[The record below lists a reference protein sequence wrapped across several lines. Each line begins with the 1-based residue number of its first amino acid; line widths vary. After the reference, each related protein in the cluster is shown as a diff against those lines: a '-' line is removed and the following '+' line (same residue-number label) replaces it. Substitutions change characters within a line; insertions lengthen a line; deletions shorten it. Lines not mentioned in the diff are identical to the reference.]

1 MKLAITHILFDLD
14 GTLINSLPLIKKTFQ
29 KVFTEMNIP
38 WNNGEVLK
46 TIGLPLRQICQEFAG
61 DRKDDCFNLYQIYQR
76 EEHAVLTTIY
86 PGTLET
92 LKVLQ
97 AKGYTLGLVTSKR
110 RTLVDEELIFTG
122 LSDFFTIS
130 VTVNDTAKPK
140 PEPDPVWKA
149 LELLKAQPN
158 QAVFIGDSWYD
169 LLAGKRAG
177 VMTAGVTWGMAKK
190 EELAEYKPDLIFDSW
205 DEIMEYF

>member
-1 MKLAITHILFDLD
+1 MKLAIKYILFDLD

-29 KVFTEMNIP
+29 KVFAEMNIP

-61 DRKDDCFNLYQIYQR
+61 DRNENCFKLYQTYQR
-76 EEHAVLTTIY
+76 EEHAVLTKLY

-92 LKVLQ
+92 MQTLQ
-97 AKGYTLGLVTSKR
+97 SKGYTLGLVTSKR
-110 RTLVDEELIFTG
+110 RTMVDEELIFTG
-122 LSDFFTIS
+122 LSEFFTIS

-149 LELLKAQPN
+149 LELLNARPDQTIY
-158 QAVFIGDSWYD
+158 IGDSWYD
-169 LLAGKRAG
+169 LLAGQRAG
-177 VMTAGVTWGMAKK
+177 VMTAGVTWGMASK

-205 DEIMEYF
+205 DEILEYF